1 MRYVLRYITVR
12 RGCCVRIC
20 AGHLHVVSK
29 FRGIRGGM
37 NMGCIGKQKSLA
49 VGVAAILL
57 TVPQLALA
65 DLEISKFGATL
76 GVYAVLDA
84 GYGFLEHSYGGSS
97 VFASTVNPYNLN
109 SSSSSFNGIYTG
121 GISMSRW
128 GVKGD
133 MDLGNDRKAFFKL
146 ESAINVTSGQ
156 LSNNGQSIFNAINN
170 NGGKRPQSANGASAI
185 NGQLFSRAAYGGLS
199 DPLFGSLE
207 IGRTTNFSLDQVS
220 EYDPVQ
226 AALLFS
232 PLGFSG
238 GIGGGLGATENTRLD
253 NSLKY
258 ENKLSGLKYGD
269 LDLGEVDFG
278 LQYKFPTGS
287 SDQSAGSAYV
297 AMLGYS
303 YGPFSIKGTYS
314 QTFNTVAWA
323 TQYSNVVSPDA
334 NLQIE
339 NTQGYMLSAKY
350 KINQDATV
358 KTGFEFS
365 KISAPSNTNLTNIVS
380 YYGITLPDHAVN
392 ASPDQLFEVF
402 WIGGDYKFT
411 EKFDLGAGFYHI
423 DTYNKPDAGKAYIAN
438 AYSVLAD
445 YTFNK
450 YLDTYTAVMFTKYT
464 GEGLDKKAPIDAYS
478 SNVMFGTGIRLKF

>member
-1 MRYVLRYITVR
+1 MD
-12 RGCCVRIC
+12 
-20 AGHLHVVSK
+20 
-29 FRGIRGGM
+29 F
-37 NMGCIGKQKSLA
+37 IGKQKSLA
-49 VGVAAILL
+49 VGIAAVLL
-57 TVPQLALA
+57 TLPQLALA
-65 DLEISKFGATL
+65 DVEISKYGVNL

-128 GVKGD
+128 GVRGD
-133 MDLGNDRKAFFKL
+133 VDLGSDRKGFFKL
-146 ESAINVTSGQ
+146 ESAIDVNSGQ
-156 LSNNGQSIFNAINN
+156 ISNNGQSVFNAINS
-170 NGGKRPQSANGASAI
+170 GARPQSANGASAI
-185 NGQLFSRAAYGGLS
+185 NGQLFSRAAYLGIS

-207 IGRTTNFSLDQVS
+207 IGRTTNFSLDQVG

-253 NSLKY
+253 DSIKY
-258 ENKLSGLKYGD
+258 ENKVSGLKYGGV
-269 LDLGEVDFG
+269 DLGEVNFG
-278 LQYKFPTGS
+278 FQYKFATGS
-287 SDQSAGSAYV
+287 TDQSAGSAYV
-297 AMLGYS
+297 AMLGYN

-314 QTFNTVAWA
+314 QTFDTVAWA
-323 TQYSNVVSPDA
+323 TQYSNVVSPDK

-339 NTQGYMLSAKY
+339 NTQGYMLTGMY
-350 KINQDATV
+350 KINSDATV
-358 KTGFEFS
+358 KAGYEFS
-365 KISAPSNTNLTNIVS
+365 KISAPSNTNLTNIKS
-380 YYGITLPDHAVN
+380 YYGITLPNPAVN
-392 ASPDQLFEVF
+392 ASPDQLFETF

-411 EKFDLGAGFYHI
+411 KEFDLGVGYYHI
-423 DTYNKPDAGKAYIAN
+423 NTYNEPDAGKDYIAN

-450 YLDTYTAVMFTKYT
+450 YFDTYAAIMILKYN
-464 GEGLDKKAPIDAYS
+464 GEGLVKKAPTYAYS
-478 SNVMFGTGIRLKF
+478 SNAMCGTGIRFKF